1 MEKFYSLSYDSLCNF
16 ARACFFVRLCGLLSV
31 LIQWWQ
37 LLLEMLLMRPH
48 YTTPHRCLRLTW
60 PAQQQQQHNSR
71 DWGDTVSSVVTRLW
85 SSVDPAPLPHGQN
98 EVYFIGEKFYFF
110 FSFNLTNQ
118 VPCGPLFWQPQH
130 SQIHGMAPLIWI
142 WYLKVAGLIG
152 NFDCN
157 VINFLDCRSWMDSDF
172 WDIQMESLNN
182 S

>member
-1 MEKFYSLSYDSLCNF
+1 MPSDDSVLLSDRLLTTSPRIIGGTQIPNWDIIINFYKTVSLCIDRGSDGPGFRVCASPLFRNIEMEKFYLLSYDSLCNF
-16 ARACFFVRLCGLLSV
+16 ARAGFFVRLCGLLSV

-85 SSVDPAPLPHGQN
+85 SSVDPEPLPHGQN

-110 FSFNLTNQ
+110 
-118 VPCGPLFWQPQH
+118 
-130 SQIHGMAPLIWI
+130 I
-142 WYLKVAGLIG
+142 
-152 NFDCN
+152 
-157 VINFLDCRSWMDSDF
+157 
-172 WDIQMESLNN
+172 
-182 S
+182 